1 MRYNKNIMKSLIIFL
16 LTAIILSSCR
26 KENGPDY
33 DYFVSKDLSFSL
45 SRTNI
50 STIIDNAAVTYPE
63 LDDLKPL
70 LTTGINVYKM
80 FYNTTVDGEVIEAS
94 GLVCMP
100 DEAGD
105 YPVLSFQNGT
115 NTLNS
120 NAPSEN
126 PANIS
131 YQLVEYIAS
140 MGFIVVIPDYPG
152 FGRSDNIPHPYL
164 IAEPTVQSV
173 IDMLRAL
180 KEGVEYEFAGLNVKN
195 EYYLFGYSQGGWAT
209 LALHKALELEYFD
222 EFTLAGSVCGAGP
235 YNIYNLLLHILSLQ
249 EYPMPSYLCYIINA
263 YSSYNQFTNPVSD
276 LLNAKYAAL
285 LPTLFNGTMSLS
297 QINSQLTTS
306 ISGLFKQDFLS
317 GYTSSI
323 AYTSVREA
331 VTNNSVSAWNSSVPV
346 FFGHGDGDTDV
357 SMTATETMY
366 NEMIS
371 AGTSDAICKKVIYPG
386 LDHGEAVIPCIKD
399 GLLFLLDIRDK

>member
-16 LTAIILSSCR
+16 LTAIILSSCK
-26 KENGPDY
+26 KESGPDY

-50 STIIDNAAVTYPE
+50 STIIDNTAVTYPE
-63 LDDLKPL
+63 LDDLKPFL
-70 LTTGINVYKM
+70 NTGINVYKM
-80 FYNTTVDGEVIEAS
+80 VYNTTVDGEVTEAS

-126 PANIS
+126 PANPT
-131 YQLVEYIAS
+131 YLLVEYIALFL
-140 MGFIVVIPDYPG
+140 FIVVIPDYPG

-180 KEGVEYEFAGLNVKN
+180 KEGVESEFAGINVKN

-235 YNIYNLLLHILSLQ
+235 YNIYNLLLHILNLQ

-276 LLNAKYAAL
+276 LLNDQYAAL
-285 LPTLFNGTMSLS
+285 LPFLFNGTMSLS
-297 QINSQLTTS
+297 QINTQLTTS

-357 SMTATETMY
+357 SVTATETMY
-366 NEMIS
+366 SEMIS
-371 AGTSDAICKKVIYPG
+371 AGTSDAICKKAIYPG
-386 LDHGEAVIPCIKD
+386 LDHGEAVVPCIKD